1 MDASRMTPTTLPR
14 GRRNWGEQGWIA
26 AACAVVVAFY
36 VWTAR
41 SEGVSWNFGQRQTD
55 YYNLLVDGFLD
66 GHLHMNVEVSPELLK
81 LADPYNPANRA
92 PGIALHD
99 ASMYRGRSYI
109 YFGAGPVVTLMLP
122 FRVLS
127 GGVGL
132 PLPAAVLTFAL
143 GGFLASV
150 VLLVGI
156 RRRYFPE
163 AGTVLTVLNV
173 VALGT
178 ASMVPL
184 LVLRGSI
191 WELPTSSGY
200 CYAMLALLGVW
211 QSLHAEGRAEG
222 WLASAGLSVG
232 LAVASRPTYL
242 YTSGLLAVPVLWWW
256 WLAHRE
262 GAGRKAGW
270 RATFPWSRAL
280 AAGLPL
286 GAVGAAMAWY
296 NYARFGSLTEFGVA
310 YQFSGVFEAETRHF
324 RWSYLPV
331 NLQMYWVQAAEWTR
345 YFPFFHRVAGPAIPA
360 GHLGYDDLYGVL
372 VNVPWVWLA
381 LGAPLALL
389 RRRPGERG
397 PLGVILGSVA
407 MIAAGMTI
415 SLAFFYAAM
424 VRYGPDFMPAL
435 GLLAATGA
443 LALQRWARTRGG
455 EGARARGRI
464 SSGVVNAWCG
474 ALIVFSIFFAVLLSM
489 AAYGGLRRQSPRAYA
504 RWATLANQ
512 PTAWL
517 EAIAGTQH
525 GPLVVTVRWPVRWP
539 APGAR
544 EMLVR
549 TGAFEEG
556 DEVFVQ
562 YEEAGRVR
570 IGFAHE
576 SGAQIV
582 SRVVAVEPGA
592 EGRLRVEMG
601 SLYPPETHPFFAG
614 MAQVERD
621 RLSRQLRVEWKGDV
635 LLDSYQRFHTSSPAQ
650 VVVGQARGAGRAEQI
665 FSGVIV
671 RVEREAELGPIR
683 AEVVERH
690 AVQAGWTA
698 AQSGK
703 KMPLFTV
710 GEGGGRTV
718 WYGVRRSGEAVAI
731 GWARVGAAGWESAP
745 VATDP
750 ARPDTIEVVAVVR
763 PGAAG
768 QVFVKVNDV
777 ILATQRGEAAPL
789 GGAVTIGVNGTAVG
803 EVAPAFD
810 GLLHRV
816 HDGGPSGEFATV
828 RMTLALPER
837 RAYVRE
843 PLVVTGETGRGDFVF
858 VEYLDAERV
867 RFGLDH
873 WGRGTVFSEALGLAG
888 TGTHVIDV
896 SLESFPGARVGAAA
910 AREPQRVRVA
920 VDGREVWARDVRLY
934 AVGARDVFVG
944 RNPLGGTACA
954 PLFTGAM
961 LDVKRLGKPEA
972 VR

>member
-1 MDASRMTPTTLPR
+1 MAASRTTPTTSPG
-14 GRRNWGEQGWIA
+14 GRRHWVEQGWIA
-26 AACAVVVAFY
+26 AACAVVAAFY
-36 VWTAR
+36 IWTAR

-66 GHLHMNVEVSPELLK
+66 GHLHLKVEVAPELLNV
-81 LADPYNPANRA
+81 ADPYNPANRA
-92 PGIALHD
+92 PGLALHD
-99 ASMYRGRSYI
+99 ASMYRGRYYI

-143 GGFLASV
+143 VGFGASV
-150 VLLVGI
+150 GVWVGI

-163 AGTVLTVLNV
+163 AGTGLTVLNV

-200 CYAMLALLGVW
+200 GYAMLALVGVW
-211 QSLHAEGRAEG
+211 RSVHAERRAEW
-222 WLASAGLSVG
+222 WLAAAGLCVG

-242 YTSGLLAVPVLWWW
+242 YASGLLVVPVLGWWW
-256 WLAHRE
+256 QAHRA
-262 GAGRKAGW
+262 GAGRGAGW
-270 RATFPWSRAL
+270 RATFPWTRAL

-310 YQFSGVFEAETRHF
+310 YQFSGVFEAETSHF

-331 NLQMYWVQAAEWTR
+331 NLQMYWLQGAEWTR

-381 LGAPLALL
+381 LAAPLALW
-389 RRRPGERG
+389 RRGPGERR
-397 PLGVILGSVA
+397 PLGVILGAVA
-407 MIAAGMTI
+407 MIAAGMATA
-415 SLAFFYAAM
+415 LAFFYAAM

-443 LALQRWARTRGG
+443 LALQRWARTSGG
-455 EGARARGRI
+455 EGARGRI
-464 SSGVVNAWCG
+464 RSGVVTAWCG
-474 ALIVFSIFFAVLLSM
+474 ALIGFSIFFAVLLSM
-489 AAYGGLRRQSPRAYA
+489 AAYGGLRRHSPRAYA
-504 RWATLANQ
+504 RLATLANQ
-512 PTAWL
+512 PTGWL
-517 EAIAGTQH
+517 EGIAGTQH
-525 GPLVVTVRWPVRWP
+525 GPLAVTVRWPVGWP
-539 APGAR
+539 VPGAR
-544 EMLVR
+544 ETLVR

-576 SGAQIV
+576 SGAQVV
-582 SRVVAVEPGA
+582 SRVIAVEPGG

-614 MAQVERD
+614 MAEVERD
-621 RLSRQLRVEWKGDV
+621 RMARQLRVEVDGEV
-635 LLDSYQRFHTSSPAQ
+635 LLDGYQRFHASSPAQ
-650 VVVGQARGAGRAEQI
+650 VVVGRARTEGGRGRT
-665 FSGVIV
+665 FSGVIG
-671 RVEREAELGPIR
+671 RVEREAELGLIR

-690 AVQAGWTA
+690 AVQVDWTA
-698 AQSGK
+698 AQPGK
-703 KMPLFTV
+703 KMPVLTV
-710 GEGGGRTV
+710 GEGGERTV
-718 WYGVRRSGEAVAI
+718 WYGVRRSADAVAI

-745 VATDP
+745 VVTDP
-750 ARPDTIEVVAVVR
+750 ARPDTIEVMAVGR
-763 PGAAG
+763 PGAAR

-777 ILATQRGEAAPL
+777 ILGTQKGEATPW
-789 GGAVTIGVNGTAVG
+789 GGAVTIGANGTAVA

-816 HDGGPSGEFATV
+816 HDGGPSGEFDTV
-828 RMTLALPER
+828 QMTVALPER
-837 RAYVRE
+837 RAGVRE

-873 WGRGTVFSEALGLAG
+873 WGKGTVFSEVLGWAG
-888 TGTHVIDV
+888 PGPQVIEV

-920 VDGREVWARDVRLY
+920 VDGREVWVRDVRLY

-944 RNPLGGTACA
+944 RNPLGGTGCA
-954 PLFTGAM
+954 ARFTGAV
-961 LDVKRLGKPEA
+961 LDVKRLRKSDGGA
-972 VR
+972 LR